1 MASRTD
7 TTVLEA
13 YREGAISPA
22 EAAGTLGS
30 ILASGT
36 GPQVVV
42 SPGGL
47 LRRER
52 LADQVAAG
60 VRDIDP
66 RIAGSARYVDT
77 PYAPPR
83 TDVERKLAA
92 LWQQAL
98 GVEEVGLNDDFQEL
112 GVTSITAVRL
122 VGRMSEMFGV
132 DVSVRELFDWR
143 TLRAAVGAVQ
153 TALTRP

>member
-1 MASRTD
+1 
-7 TTVLEA
+7 
-13 YREGAISPA
+13 
-22 EAAGTLGS
+22 
-30 ILASGT
+30 
-36 GPQVVV
+36 
-42 SPGGL
+42 GGL
-47 LRRER
+47 RRRER
-52 LADQVAAG
+52 LADQVAADA
-60 VRDIDP
+60 RDIDSGG
-66 RIAGSARYVDT
+66 AGSALAARYVET

-98 GVEEVGLNDDFQEL
+98 GVEEVGLNDDFREL

-122 VGRMSEMFGV
+122 AGWMSEVFGV

-153 TALTRP
+153 TALTRR